1 MPAKLGG
8 RIVGDYKRGNVPH
21 LNNNTN
27 NRIKSKWGKIKDDIK
42 NKFTI
47 AQPVTNSITLQEYA
61 EEQYIAEFSR
71 VGGRLSGLNEDS
83 EPVSL
88 TLQISEF
95 ALEHVSAEH
104 EDFTTNFGK
113 TGNAV
118 VRSPRPGKA
127 YQDETALLLHSACN
141 RVTRMWRTHGYGVPE
156 ELTDSQYMTRRVNS
170 GLST

>member
-127 YQDETALLLHSACN
+127 YQDETA
-141 RVTRMWRTHGYGVPE
+141 
-156 ELTDSQYMTRRVNS
+156 
-170 GLST
+170 